1 MSGIVCYIGRELC
14 KGNLTAAL
22 QTMKKRGNSVAGAA
36 LQQKN
41 FVSIVSN
48 GISGLYDE
56 IQKYDGDSTFGI
68 AECSSIFNNSCAAVP
83 AVNNMYAVAVDGE
96 IENFEAIERWC
107 KNPFPVNSSE
117 DLLLA
122 MLCVNSSDNKLAL
135 IKKIFTAVKGEP
147 TFAFAQNGD
156 DVLYCHRG
164 DSPLFVGFCDDGY
177 YVASELNAI
186 VPYCKKYVFLKYH
199 ESARIARNRI
209 VFYDSRMKK
218 IKKQAKPC
226 PDYALFE
233 NSYTPSEEVYYCP
246 LVLREIYSRIVKK
259 GEIALDE
266 LNFTKRSTEK
276 IKRIVITGNV
286 SAYNAS
292 RAAAYYIES
301 LCDIPC
307 TAVES
312 TQLRCSGAVFD
323 KGTLL
328 LVASHTGEDNDA
340 AFCIR
345 RAKKF
350 GAKTIA
356 VTNSAISYVAEICDY
371 AVNPGADFNS
381 ERVSFREFVSLYMTL
396 CLIGL
401 YIGKKAGVVS
411 DVYMS
416 LSLKLAE
423 QLPSKILSLIRD
435 EKMMKSIIPQIMQ
448 SKRVFVTG
456 LGADAA
462 IADECAFWLE
472 DVGGVSCSAL
482 SSSNLAAL
490 NRESFAGSA
499 ILCFVT
505 DALLMPKIL
514 PMLKRAE
521 FYGAKV
527 MLIATDA
534 IYEERTND
542 SNAVTFGDSMPML
555 NVLNAAV
562 WGDKLSVFIAQNSAK
577 NDKKAAV

>member
-1 MSGIVCYIGRELC
+1 MSGIVCYVGRELC

-22 QTMKKRGNSVAGAA
+22 QAMKKRGDSVAGAV

-41 FVSIVSN
+41 FVSVVSN
-48 GISGLYDE
+48 GTLGLCDE
-56 IQKYDGDSTFGI
+56 IQKIDGDSTFGI
-68 AECSSIFNNSCAAVP
+68 AECKKTFGCLGTTVP

-96 IENFEAIERWC
+96 VENFDAVKRQF
-107 KNPFPVNSSE
+107 KNRFSVNTVE

-122 MLCVNSSDNKLAL
+122 MLCANSNENKLML
-135 IKKIFTAVKGEP
+135 IKKILITLKGDP
-147 TFAFAQNGD
+147 TFVFAQNGD
-156 DVLYCHRG
+156 DVLYCRRG
-164 DSPLFVGFCDDGY
+164 ESPLFVGFCDDGY

-218 IKKQAKPC
+218 IKKQAKAC
-226 PDYALFE
+226 PDYTLLE

-246 LVLREIYSRIVKK
+246 LVVREICSRMVKN
-259 GEIALDE
+259 GEIALDD

-276 IKRIVITGNV
+276 IKRIIITGNA
-286 SAYNAS
+286 SAYNAAK
-292 RAAAYYIES
+292 AAAYYIES

-312 TQLRCSGAVFD
+312 TQLRFSGTVFN
-323 KGTLL
+323 KGTFLL
-328 LVASHTGEDNDA
+328 AVSHGGEENDV

-350 GAKTIA
+350 GAKTVA
-356 VTNSAISYVAEICDY
+356 VTSCTTSYIAEVCDY

-396 CLIGL
+396 CFIGL
-401 YIGKKAGVVS
+401 YIGKKAGIVS

-416 LSLKLAE
+416 LSLKLTE

-435 EKMMKSIIPQIMQ
+435 EKMMKSIVLQIMQ
-448 SKRVFVTG
+448 SKRVFATG

-462 IADECAFWLE
+462 VADECAFWIE
-472 DVGGVSCSAL
+472 DAGAVSCASL
-482 SSSNLAAL
+482 SPASLKAL
-490 NRESFAGSA
+490 NCEIFAESV

-505 DALLMPKIL
+505 DALIMPKIL
-514 PMLKRAE
+514 PVIKRVE
-521 FYGAKV
+521 FYGAKII
-527 MLIATDA
+527 LIATDA
-534 IYEERTND
+534 IYEEQSEN

-555 NVLNAAV
+555 NVLNATI
-562 WGDKLSVFIAQNSAK
+562 WGDKLSALIAQNLS
-577 NDKKAAV
+577 DDEKKAAV